1 MNNESTLKGILADV
15 FGVGADTIDDDTSVD
30 TVEGWDSLKH
40 MNLILALEAG
50 FDVTFTEEQT
60 VEILNYP
67 LIKAVLGEL
76 GITFSHE

>member
-15 FGVGADTIDDDTSVD
+15 FGVTADNIDDETSVD

-40 MNLILALEAG
+40 LNLILALEAG
-50 FDVTFTEEQT
+50 FDMTFTEEET

-67 LIKAVLGEL
+67 LIKMVLGDH
-76 GITFSHE
+76 GIKFD